1 MGNTPQMLMGRSYKY
16 HNYNVSPLLKDF
28 NIFYGITFVS
38 KFPIFKVCQ
47 SIVWRNLFPINLIRS
62 FLDSICVAIWMLVI

>member
-1 MGNTPQMLMGRSYKY
+1 MGNTPQMLMGLSYQY

-28 NIFYGITFVS
+28 NIFYGVTFVS

-47 SIVWRNLFPINLIRS
+47 TIVWRNHFPLIQS
-62 FLDSICVAIWMLVI
+62 VVFLILYVLAFACCW